1 MTRNNITSVIIL
13 ILTVTIIYF
22 IIKTEPTKDN
32 PVVKK
37 SIDLKEIKER
47 GKLIAATD
55 YNSTNYFIYRGT
67 PMGYQFEL
75 LNELAEYLDVKLEI
89 FVSND
94 LEETYGCLQ
103 SGGCDLIALD
113 LTVTKERSEILAFTE
128 PYSQTRQV
136 LVQKKP
142 NDWKHLSLRQLED
155 SLIRNQLDIGGKT
168 IYVQKGS
175 VFYNR
180 LMNLSDEIG
189 DSIHV
194 YESEYDMET
203 LISMVAKGEIEY
215 TIADENVALVNRT
228 YYPEIDVKTAISFP
242 QNLAWAVRKN
252 ADSLRFAINSWL
264 ADYKK
269 TAKFNYIY
277 RKYFKNKRSVQ
288 IVQSEF
294 YSKNEG
300 KISEYDSLIRIYGE
314 KINWDWRLLA
324 SLIYQESRFKPNLTS
339 WAGARGL
346 MQLMPVTAKK
356 FGCTN
361 LFEPEQN
368 ISAGTKFLVWLDE
381 YFTEIKDPNERV
393 KFILASYNCGFG
405 HIVDARSLAEK
416 YGKDPNIWFDN
427 AEYFLKQKSN
437 PKYFRDE
444 VVKYGY
450 CRGEETYNFVH
461 QIVDRYQHYKNIIE
475 E

>member
-1 MTRNNITSVIIL
+1 MTKNNFISVIIL
-13 ILTVTIIYF
+13 ILTIAVIYF
-22 IIKTEPTKDN
+22 IIRTEPTKEN
-32 PVVKK
+32 PIIKK
-37 SIDLKEIKER
+37 SIDLQEIKAR
-47 GKLIAATD
+47 GRLIAATD

-67 PMGYQFEL
+67 PMGFQFEL
-75 LNELAEYLDVKLEI
+75 LQQLAEFLGVKLEI
-89 FVSND
+89 YVSND
-94 LEETYGCLQ
+94 LHEVYKCLN
-103 SGGCDLIALD
+103 SGSCDLIALD

-136 LVQKKP
+136 LVQRKP
-142 NDWKHLSLRQLED
+142 NEWKKLTRRQVED
-155 SLIRNQLDIGGKT
+155 SLLRNQLDLAGKT
-168 IYVQKGS
+168 IYVQKSS

-180 LMNLSDEIG
+180 LINLSDEIG
-189 DSIHV
+189 DSIYV
-194 YESEYDMET
+194 FESENDMET
-203 LISMVAKGEIEY
+203 LISMVANGDIDY
-215 TIADENVALVNRT
+215 TIADEHVAMVNQT
-228 YYPEIDVKTAISFP
+228 YYPNIDVKTEVSFP
-242 QNLAWAVRKN
+242 QNLAWAVRQN
-252 ADSLRFAINSWL
+252 ADSLRIAINEWINNF
-264 ADYKK
+264 KN
-269 TAKFNYIY
+269 TAKFKYIY

-294 YSKNEG
+294 FSKNEG
-300 KISEYDSLIRIYGE
+300 KISQYDSLIKFHAA

-361 LFEPEQN
+361 LFDPRQN
-368 ISAGTKFLVWLDE
+368 ISAGTKFIVWLDD
-381 YFTEIKDPNERV
+381 YFEEIADTNERV

-405 HIVDARSLAEK
+405 HIDDARSLAKK
-416 YGKDPNIWFDN
+416 YGKDPDVWFDN
-427 AEYFLKQKSN
+427 TEFFLKQKSN

-461 QIVDRYQHYKNIIE
+461 QITDRFQHYKNIIE